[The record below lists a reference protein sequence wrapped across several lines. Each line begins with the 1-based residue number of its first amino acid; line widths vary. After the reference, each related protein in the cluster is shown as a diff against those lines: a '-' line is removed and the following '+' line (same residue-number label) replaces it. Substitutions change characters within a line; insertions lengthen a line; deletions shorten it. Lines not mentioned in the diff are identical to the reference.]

1 MQIIPAID
9 IRNGKCVR
17 LVQGDYSRQISYEN
31 DPVSQAMFFEDC
43 GANIIHV
50 VDLDGAKEGHP
61 ENSDLVC
68 KIRSKVNVEVEI
80 GGGIRTEDDIRLYA
94 ESGINRIIIGT
105 KILNPDFSETISKY
119 KDFIVAGIDAKDGKV
134 ATHGWVNVSEYKA
147 LDVIRNLCSQGV
159 NRIIFTDIATDGMM
173 QGPNY
178 ESLKQILDNIPGVAL
193 VASGGVSS
201 VDDVKKLK
209 MLEKNGLFGCI
220 IGKAIYDGMID
231 LKEAVRTANG

>member
-17 LVQGDYSRQISYEN
+17 LVQGDYSRQINYEN

-43 GANIIHV
+43 GAHIIHV
-50 VDLDGAKEGHP
+50 VDLDGAKDGHP
-61 ENSDLVC
+61 VNSDLVC
-68 KIRSKVNVEVEI
+68 KIRLKVNVEVEI

-94 ESGINRIIIGT
+94 EAGIKRIIIGT

-119 KDFIVAGIDAKDGKV
+119 KDSIVAGIDAKDGKV

-178 ESLKQILDNIPGVAL
+178 ASLEQILDNIPDVAL

-201 VDDVKKLK
+201 IDDVKKLK

>member
-17 LVQGDYSRQISYEN
+17 LVQGDYSRQINYEN

-43 GANIIHV
+43 GAKIIHV

-61 ENSDLVC
+61 VNSDLVFE
-68 KIRSKVNVEVEI
+68 IRSKVNVEVEV
-80 GGGIRTEDDIRLYA
+80 GGGIRTEKDICLYA
-94 ESGINRIIIGT
+94 EAGITRIIIGT

-119 KDFIVAGIDAKDGKV
+119 KNSIVAGIDAKDGKV
-134 ATHGWVNVSEYKA
+134 ATHGWVNVSEHNA

-178 ESLKQILDNIPGVAL
+178 DSLKQILDNIPGVAL

-231 LKEAVRTANG
+231 LKEAVRIANG

>member
-17 LVQGDYSRQISYEN
+17 LVQGDYSRQINYEN

-43 GANIIHV
+43 GAKIIHV

-61 ENSDLVC
+61 VNSGLVRE
-68 KIRSKVNVEVEI
+68 IRSRVNVEVEI
-80 GGGIRTEDDIRLYA
+80 GGGIRTEKDICLYA
-94 ESGINRIIIGT
+94 DAGINRIIIGT
-105 KILNPDFSETISKY
+105 KILNPEFSDTISKY
-119 KDFIVAGIDAKDGKV
+119 KDSIVAGIDAKDGKV
-134 ATHGWVNVSEYKA
+134 ATHGWVNVSEHNA

-178 ESLKQILDNIPGVAL
+178 DSLKQILDNIPGVAL

-231 LKEAVRTANG
+231 LNEAVRIANG